1 MLLHVLTL
9 SCSHEALVHFSCHYP
24 QRNHCAFCLQNVSR
38 LRLLPAPAV
47 IQATVISHL
56 DYGSNFLKGIP
67 ACAARLRFPPLVIS
81 SWALIPQKGPRL
93 PSLCASADL
102 SSECQIPLSHFLLSD
117 PLGPPQ
123 PLLVFPIQ
131 FPERRPSSAQ
141 AENLSVVD
149 SSFLPPIS
157 TPNPAHSP
165 FKLYPQS
172 DRISPPHCYP
182 SGQATTVSQLDQGSS
197 LLTGVQLPPG
207 AHMVSEES
215 Y

>member
-1 MLLHVLTL
+1 MGHGTGRSHRIGARVHPGPAQLPANRGSTDAKRGETKERGPRERRKADLLLHVLTL

-67 ACAARLRFPPLVIS
+67 ACAPRLRFPPLVIS

-102 SSECQIPLSHFLLSD
+102 SPECQIPLSHWDLHSLS
-117 PLGPPQ
+117 
-123 PLLVFPIQ
+123 
-131 FPERRPSSAQ
+131 
-141 AENLSVVD
+141 
-149 SSFLPPIS
+149 
-157 TPNPAHSP
+157 
-165 FKLYPQS
+165 
-172 DRISPPHCYP
+172 
-182 SGQATTVSQLDQGSS
+182 
-197 LLTGVQLPPG
+197 
-207 AHMVSEES
+207 
-215 Y
+215 